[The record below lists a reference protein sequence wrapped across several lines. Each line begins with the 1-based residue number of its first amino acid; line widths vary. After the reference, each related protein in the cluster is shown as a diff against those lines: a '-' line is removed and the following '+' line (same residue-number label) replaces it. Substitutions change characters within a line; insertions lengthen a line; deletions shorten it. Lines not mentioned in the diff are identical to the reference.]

1 MLRKIIIFFLLT
13 SLVLA
18 NSCIKFKKTD
28 ARKIPTDGVERAK
41 VNIKEGKGIS
51 VKNARDSLKNRGGGS
66 YEFSSSNP
74 MWRASLEI
82 LDFIPLTTVDYS
94 GGMIITDWYSDNPSN
109 NDSIKISI
117 RFLSNEISATNL
129 KISVF
134 QKNCDKANNCSTA
147 LSKSKIEDEL
157 LKSILQ
163 KASLIKKATKK

>member
-13 SLVLA
+13 NLVLA
-18 NSCIKFKKTD
+18 SSCIKFKKTD

-41 VNIKEGKGIS
+41 VNIKEGRGIS
-51 VKNARDSLKNRGGGS
+51 VKNARDSLKRGGGS

-74 MWRASLEI
+74 MWRATLEI

-147 LSKSKIEDEL
+147 LSKSKIQDEL

-163 KASLIKKATKK
+163 KASLMKKTKKK